1 VADLTLRRARRFR
14 FGPFELD
21 VRAGE
26 LRKHSTRLRLREQPL
41 QLLLLLLEHPGEVV
55 VREEIRLRLWPNETV
70 VEFDHGINTA
80 IRRLRDVLGESAE
93 KPRYI
98 ETVAR
103 RGYRFL
109 GEVETVDDTPI
120 GPLTDSVLLDI
131 GNLVGKV
138 VSHYQVLSEL
148 GSGGMGV
155 VFRAR
160 DLKLDRD
167 VALKFLPEE
176 YCRHPQLLERFRR
189 EARAAAALNHPGI
202 CTIYEIGEHQHQP
215 FIAMELLEGQTLKDR
230 LTGTPLPVEDLV
242 NLAMQIAE
250 ALEVA
255 HASGIVHRDIK
266 PANLFVTR
274 RGQIKI
280 LDFGLAKLLREH
292 TSGADGDSALPTDVT
307 TPGMPVGTMAY
318 MSPEQVRGGAVDHRS
333 DIFSLGVVLYEM
345 LAGKKAFGG
354 SSSNEVMNSILTGDP
369 PDLLPKA
376 PAGLDHIVRRCLEK
390 EPARRFQSAA
400 DLGFALRSL
409 SEPAASKARMRET
422 ILPVAPPAA
431 RSRSARTLAAALA
444 FAFLLGVAAIG
455 WRRAWNLPAR
465 HLRIAPMGVRS
476 SIAADRGWPGPARG
490 ASHVASFAVGNRPQA
505 VIFDGASIWVSNTAD
520 NTVTKLTASDGTVR
534 GTFTVGAAPDGL
546 VFDGANIWVANSGSN
561 NVTELRASDGTVLG
575 TFSAGNNPEGI
586 AFDGANIW
594 VVNTFSASVTEL
606 SAANGAVLGTFS
618 VGPSGCNPQWVIF
631 DGQNIWVSNLHVGV
645 VQMRPSDGTILN
657 TFPAGSGPSQMAFD
671 GSNIWIADNI
681 GNTVT
686 KLRANDGALLGTFPV
701 GSYPVGVV
709 FDGDSIWVSNA
720 GSGSVSKLRASNGS
734 LIGTFPVGTNPQMM
748 GFDGANVWVANFGGN
763 TVSKL

>member
-1 VADLTLRRARRFR
+1 VAASTPARARRFR

-26 LRKHSTRLRLREQPL
+26 LRKHGTRLRLREQPL
-41 QLLLLLLEHPGEVV
+41 QLLLLLLENPGEIVT
-55 VREEIRLRLWPNETV
+55 REDIRLRLWPNETV

-80 IRRLRDVLGESAE
+80 VKRLRDALGESAE
-93 KPRYI
+93 KRRYI

-109 GEVETVDDTPI
+109 GEVEVVDELPI
-120 GPLTDSVLLDI
+120 GPSPEATLLAAGD
-131 GNLVGKV
+131 LVGKL
-138 VSHYQVLSEL
+138 VSHYRVLSEL

-155 VFRAR
+155 VFRAK

-176 YCRHPQLLERFRR
+176 YDQQPQFLERFRR

-202 CTIYEIGEHQHQP
+202 CTIYEIGEHRRQP

-230 LTGTPLPVEDLV
+230 LTGSPVRTAELV
-242 NLAMQIAE
+242 NLAVQIAD
-250 ALEVA
+250 ALEAA

-266 PANLFVTR
+266 PANLFVTQ
-274 RGQIKI
+274 RGQAKI

-292 TSGADGDSALPTDVT
+292 TLGGDGDPAISAEVT
-307 TPGMPVGTMAY
+307 TPGWPVGTMAY
-318 MSPEQVRGGAVDHRS
+318 MSPEQVRGAAVDRRS

-354 SSSNEVMNSILTGDP
+354 RSSNEVMGSILTDDP
-369 PDLLPKA
+369 PDLPQTA

-390 EPARRFQSAA
+390 EPTRRFQSAA
-400 DLGFALRSL
+400 ELGLALGSL
-409 SEPAASKARMRET
+409 SAPAVSKAGMWKPAAS
-422 ILPVAPPAA
+422 LAPPAA
-431 RSRSARTLAAALA
+431 WPRSTRTLVAALGGTL
-444 FAFLLGVAAIG
+444 LLGLAAVG
-455 WRRAWNLPAR
+455 WRLGWNPRESVQVSRPTATG
-465 HLRIAPMGVRS
+465 HGQQVAPIGSR
-476 SIAADRGWPGPARG
+476 
-490 ASHVASFAVGNRPQA
+490 SFAVGNKPQA
-505 VIFDGASIWVSNTAD
+505 VVFDGANIWVSNTAD
-520 NTVTKLTASDGTVR
+520 NTVSKLTASDGMVR
-534 GTFTVGAAPDGL
+534 GTFAVGKAPDGL
-546 VFDGANIWVANSGSN
+546 AYDGANVWVANSGSN

-575 TFSAGNNPEGI
+575 TFSVGKNPEGI

-606 SAANGAVLGTFS
+606 SAANGAILGTFS

-631 DGQNIWVSNLHVGV
+631 DGQNIWVSNLYGGV
-645 VQMRPSDGTILN
+645 VVQIRPSDGTILN
-657 TFPAGSGPSQMAFD
+657 TFPAGSGPAQMAFD

-686 KLRANDGALLGTFPV
+686 KLRVSDGVILGAFPV

-709 FDGDSIWVSNA
+709 FDGDNIWVSNA

-734 LIGTFPVGTNPQMM
+734 LLGTFPVGREPQLM
-748 GFDGANVWVANFGGN
+748 GFDGTNVWVPNFGGN